1 MVHGSTQKGLF
12 SLVECEGYFE
22 LSLTFTARPS
32 HFLICLQS
40 VSRSRCVK
48 TMIEASVANVRA
60 DVDKG
65 VLFILQF
72 EQHGE
77 APTHSPQDDGEKYYY
92 LGNLPKLCH

>member
-32 HFLICLQS
+32 NFLICLKS

-65 VLFILQF
+65 VLFPFNLNNTVRLPPI
-72 EQHGE
+72 
-77 APTHSPQDDGEKYYY
+77 
-92 LGNLPKLCH
+92 LPKTTAKNIII